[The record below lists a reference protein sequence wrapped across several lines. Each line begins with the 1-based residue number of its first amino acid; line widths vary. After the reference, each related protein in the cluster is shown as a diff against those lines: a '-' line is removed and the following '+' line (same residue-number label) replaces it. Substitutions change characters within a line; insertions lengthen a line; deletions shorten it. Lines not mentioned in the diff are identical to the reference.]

1 MRLAVVV
8 APSDPKSGD
17 AVARREAL
25 ARLRGQLART
35 GFDVII
41 AGGGQDPASALE
53 KAATRVSPG
62 DSLLVHLSGR
72 LLEGELLAFG
82 GGRSLALREV
92 AQALAARAPADL
104 AFVAELMHDDAAAG
118 PGVATAAAVAL
129 SRPWGDSASGASY
142 SVLAAVR
149 PLASGLPRLAF
160 TERVLAA
167 RESGAPSP
175 PPDALIAGMHERA
188 RADAETMAMAP
199 WFAFAAAG
207 ESVSPGAG
215 AVHEL
220 DEAEVAS
227 DRIERG
233 EAEAEPMVVEP
244 ADLEPADLEP
254 ADLEPADL
262 EPADLEPADLE
273 PAEPGLPA
281 TPVLPPLPQSVES
294 GTALAGSAPYAS
306 WLDSPSL
313 IPPLVA
319 PSAASIGSGDDAL
332 RAQDTAEVDAQIADA
347 TATEDWKLVLDLR
360 LAKLA
365 VLEDSGLQ
373 VKELIAMARL
383 LQTHLADPEGAIK
396 SLEQAREL
404 EPERASILRALRR
417 GYETMGRWASAM
429 EVIGVLAEMASGPAE
444 RAELRAAQA
453 TIAFDRLG
461 DEGGAETWVR
471 AALEDDAS
479 NEAALAL
486 HRRMH
491 AAPDPEPIRAPEPS
505 AIDLPIDDVEEDAP
519 DASHI
524 PGVWNAPAAGPD
536 YGAHFGAAEV
546 GAEAMSGL
554 PTFAELEAAA
564 ERDPFNPTTYR
575 QMHARYL
582 QDGNTD
588 AAYLAAMSL
597 EELKAA
603 DLNQQGLVD
612 HFRSVS
618 PVRARASL
626 DAAAWELLWA
636 PGYDDVLAA
645 IFVAVGRA
653 AIEVR
658 LEDLYEQRRASPPDR
673 ERRLGEASTASI
685 VRGFQWAARFL
696 GMTCPDLYV
705 IEETSGCTVL
715 PAITPSTAL
724 GPDVLSGQSAKDL
737 AFLAGYHLARY
748 RPEYRVLSFYPTRE
762 DLTMLL
768 FAAAQLGMPAGPPGA
783 AGSVGSL
790 RTRLARQMIE
800 RERVALAAA
809 VSRLDARG
817 GQATIGAW
825 MRSLELTAVRVGLL
839 LCGDLATASAL
850 VASPLCVAQEPPL
863 DARRGDAVAFCA
875 SPGHAEL
882 RARFITSAGSSVRST
897 DNLSSFSHGA

>member
-118 PGVATAAAVAL
+118 PGVATAAVVAL

-215 AVHEL
+215 AAQER

-227 DRIERG
+227 DGIEPG
-233 EAEAEPMVVEP
+233 EDEAEPMEVEP
-244 ADLEPADLEP
+244 ADLEAADLE
-254 ADLEPADL
+254 A
-262 EPADLEPADLE
+262 
-273 PAEPGLPA
+273 AEPEPRAG
-281 TPVLPPLPQSVES
+281 PVLPPLPPSAVES
-294 GTALAGSAPYAS
+294 GTALAGSASYAN

-332 RAQDTAEVDAQIADA
+332 HAEDTAEVDAKIANA
-347 TATEDWKLVLDLR
+347 TAAEDWKLVLDLR

-396 SLEQAREL
+396 SLEQAREI

-429 EVIGVLAEMASGPAE
+429 EVIGVLVEMASGPPE

-491 AAPDPEPIRAPEPS
+491 AAADPEPIRAPEPS

-524 PGVWNAPAAGPD
+524 PGAWNAPAAGPD
-536 YGAHFGAAEV
+536 YGAGFGAAEV
-546 GAEAMSGL
+546 GAEALSGL

-705 IEETSGCTVL
+705 IEQASGCTAL
-715 PAITPSTAL
+715 PAITPSTGL

-768 FAAAQLGMPAGPPGA
+768 FAAAQLGMPSGPPGA

-790 RTRLARQMIE
+790 RARLARQMIE

-863 DARRGDAVAFCA
+863 DARRGDAIAFCA

>member
-25 ARLRGQLART
+25 ARLRGQLARA

-53 KAATRVSPG
+53 KAAARVSPG

-72 LLEGELLAFG
+72 LLDGDSLAFG
-82 GGRSLALREV
+82 GGRSLPLREV
-92 AQALAARAPADL
+92 AQALSAREPADL

-118 PGVATAAAVAL
+118 PGVATATVVAL
-129 SRPWGDSASGASY
+129 SSPWGNSASSEASY

-149 PLASGLPRLAF
+149 PLASGQPRLAF
-160 TERVLAA
+160 TERLLAA
-167 RESGAPSP
+167 RESGAPAP

-188 RADAETMAMAP
+188 RADVEIVALAP
-199 WFAFAAAG
+199 WLAFAGVGDA
-207 ESVSPGAG
+207 VSPQVGAG
-215 AVHEL
+215 LTDDFLSADADAVQDL
-220 DEAEVAS
+220 DEAEVES
-227 DRIERG
+227 DRIEPDAIESG
-233 EAEAEPMVVEP
+233 AEEAEPMSVEA
-244 ADLEPADLEP
+244 ADLEPADP
-254 ADLEPADL
+254 APV
-262 EPADLEPADLE
+262 
-273 PAEPGLPA
+273 
-281 TPVLPPLPQSVES
+281 TPPPLPPLPHAVES
-294 GTALAGSAPYAS
+294 GTALAGSVSHAT

-313 IPPLVA
+313 MPPVVA
-319 PSAASIGSGDDAL
+319 PSAADSGSGDG
-332 RAQDTAEVDAQIADA
+332 AQPDEDTAEIDAQIARA
-347 TATEDWKLVLDLR
+347 TAAEDWKLVLDLR

-365 VLEDSGLQ
+365 VLEDPGVQ
-373 VKELIAMARL
+373 VRELIAMARL

-396 SLEQAREL
+396 SLEQAREI

-417 GYETMGRWASAM
+417 GYETLGRWASAM
-429 EVIGVLAEMASGPAE
+429 EVIGVLAEMASGRAE

-461 DEGGAETWVR
+461 DEGRAQSWLR

-479 NEAALAL
+479 SEAALAL
-486 HRRMH
+486 RQRMH
-491 AAPDPEPIRAPEPS
+491 AGAEPEPIRAPEPS

-524 PGVWNAPAAGPD
+524 PGPWNAPAAAPD
-536 YGAHFGAAEV
+536 FGAGFAAAEA
-546 GAEAMSGL
+546 GAEAVNGL

-582 QDGNTD
+582 QEGNTD

-626 DAAAWELLWA
+626 DAPAWELLWA
-636 PGYDDVLAA
+636 PGYDDVLAS

-653 AIEVR
+653 AIEIR

-705 IEETSGCTVL
+705 IEQASGCTML
-715 PAITPSTAL
+715 PATTPSTGL

-768 FAAAQLGMPAGPPGA
+768 FAAAQLGMPAGPSGA

-790 RTRLARQMIE
+790 RARLARQMIE
-800 RERVALAAA
+800 RERLALAAA

-850 VASPLCVAQEPPL
+850 IASPLCVVQEPPL
-863 DARRGDAVAFCA
+863 DARRGDAIAFCA
-875 SPGHAEL
+875 SPAHAEL

-897 DNLSSFSHGA
+897 DNLASFSHGA